1 MFMSVIGALK
11 SCRKLIKCPKLKF
24 GDFETLRVQLNL
36 ILVQEVNVTGEYYVS
51 YTAFMV
57 INMCEV

>member
-11 SCRKLIKCPKLKF
+11 SCRKLITYPKLKF
-24 GDFETLRVQLNL
+24 VYFETLRVQLNL
-36 ILVQEVNVTGEYYVS
+36 LLVQEVNVTGEYYVS